1 VNTPRVEHLEDGEL
15 VRRAQQGDQTAF
27 AELVRNHQ
35 NEVYTLALRLVNRHD
50 LASDVTQEALIRAWR
65 ALPKFRGD
73 AAFSTWLHRIVV
85 NTAWTLRRRSRR
97 HDAAPLD
104 EESMQLRDK
113 GVTPEQAGEVVDL
126 RAALKR
132 ELGALTYAQRSAVVM
147 KDIYGW
153 SHEEVAEA
161 LDISVTA
168 AKVRLHRGRKRLRD
182 RLFEEAT

>member
-1 VNTPRVEHLEDGEL
+1 MNTPRVEHLEDGEL
-15 VRRAQQGDQTAF
+15 VLRAQQGDQEAF

-97 HDAAPLD
+97 HDAAPID
-104 EESMQLRDK
+104 EESMQVRDK

-126 RAALKR
+126 RVALKQ
-132 ELGALTYAQRSAVVM
+132 ELGALTYPQRSAVVM

-161 LDISVTA
+161 LGISVTA

>member
-1 VNTPRVEHLEDGEL
+1 MNTPRVEHLEDGEL
-15 VRRAQQGDQTAF
+15 VLRAQQGDQEAF

-97 HDAAPLD
+97 HDAAPID
-104 EESMQLRDK
+104 EESMQVRDK

-126 RAALKR
+126 RVALKQ
-132 ELGALTYAQRSAVVM
+132 ELGALTYPQRSAVVM

-161 LDISVTA
+161 LGISVTA
-168 AKVRLHRGRKRLRD
+168 AKVRLYRGRKRLRD